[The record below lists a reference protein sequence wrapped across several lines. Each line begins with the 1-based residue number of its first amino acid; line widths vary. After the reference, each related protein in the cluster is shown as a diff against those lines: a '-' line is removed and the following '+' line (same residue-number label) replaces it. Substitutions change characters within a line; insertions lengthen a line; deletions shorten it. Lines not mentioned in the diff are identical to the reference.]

1 MIRLICAVLAA
12 GACALLGFDAA
23 HRLKTRTELL
33 GQWQRALE
41 MMDLKLVHE
50 GISLREVALLEGEGE
65 TVQRLAAFS
74 KALKDNPRFTAAQAW
89 QASGKPGEAAEDK
102 VLSACFAALGT
113 GVLEKRRAAIAQ
125 AIAQL
130 KALQTEADEK
140 AKRDTKLYRSLGLA
154 GGAALLLI
162 LL

>member
-1 MIRLICAVLAA
+1 MIRMICAVAAA

-23 HRLKTRTELL
+23 YRLKSRTEYL

-50 GISLREVALLEGEGE
+50 GIPLREVALLEGDGE
-65 TVQRLAAFS
+65 VVRRLNAFS
-74 KALKDNPRFTAAQAW
+74 MALKDNLRFTAAQAW
-89 QASGKPGEAAEDK
+89 EASGKPGEAPEDK
-102 VLSACFAALGT
+102 VLSACFAGLGT
-113 GVLEKRRAAIAQ
+113 GVLEKRRTAIAQ

-130 KALQTEADEK
+130 KVLQAEAEEK

>member
-1 MIRLICAVLAA
+1 MMRLICAVLAA
-12 GACALLGFDAA
+12 GACTLLGYDAA
-23 HRLKTRTELL
+23 HRLKARTDLL

-50 GISLREVALLEGEGE
+50 GIPLREVALLEGDGE
-65 TVQRLAAFS
+65 VIRRLNAFS
-74 KALKDNPRFTAAQAW
+74 IALKDNPRFTAAQAW
-89 QASGKPGEAAEDK
+89 QASGKQGESAEDK

-113 GVLEKRRAAIAQ
+113 GVLEKRRTAIAQ
-125 AIAQL
+125 ATAQL
-130 KALQTEADEK
+130 KALQAEADEK
-140 AKRDTKLYRSLGLA
+140 TKRDTKLYRSLGLA

>member
-1 MIRLICAVLAA
+1 MIRLICAALAA

-23 HRLKTRTELL
+23 HRLKTRVEHL

-50 GISLREVALLEGEGE
+50 GIPLREVALLEGEGE
-65 TVQRLAAFS
+65 AVRRLNAFS
-74 KALKDNPRFTAAQAW
+74 KALKENPRYSTAQAW
-89 QASGKPGEAAEDK
+89 QTSGKAGDMPEDK
-102 VLSACFAALGT
+102 VLSACFTALGT
-113 GVLEKRRAAIAQ
+113 GVLEKRRTAIAQ
-125 AIAQL
+125 ATAQL
-130 KALQTEADEK
+130 KALQAEAEEK
-140 AKRDTKLYRSLGLA
+140 AKRDAKLYRSLGLA